1 MKTDLRTRI
10 KKYILRSAFK
20 FGLENKRT
28 YIAMAESIP
37 GWVTANELA
46 EKFDQAYHL
55 PDDALIVEIGV
66 FLGRSTLVTAGARK
80 MRGSGKVVAIDP
92 FDASGDEFSVPVYQQ
107 IERGLKRSLKE
118 QFLDNIRSARL
129 ESYVLACVGTAESA
143 VESQTELI
151 DMLILDGDQSPQ
163 GARSAYEAWIPFLK
177 SGGILVVHNSADR
190 AYEKGHDGHRRLI
203 VESVKSP
210 DFEDV
215 HCVRMTTFARKV

>member
-10 KKYILRSAFK
+10 KKFILRSAFK
-20 FGLENKRT
+20 LGLQDKRT
-28 YIAMAESIP
+28 YIAVAESIP
-37 GWVTANELA
+37 GWVTASELA
-46 EKFDQAYHL
+46 EKFDHAYNL
-55 PDDALIVEIGV
+55 PEDALIVEIGV
-66 FLGRSTLVTAGARK
+66 FLGRSTLVTAGARN
-80 MRGSGKVVAIDP
+80 MRGSGRVVAIDP

-129 ESYVLACVGTAESA
+129 ESYVVPCVGTAESA
-143 VESQTELI
+143 VESQKEKI

-163 GARSAYEAWIPFLK
+163 GARSAYDAWIPFLK

-190 AYEKGHDGHRRLI
+190 VYEKGHDGHRQLI